1 MINYQLGF
9 VFSLLGH
16 VLILL
21 VITLDFSI
29 FLPKE
34 KIFEVIPIGFIQEKR
49 EENKIKGSSEIFSL
63 LDLEKKEINAPS
75 KKNLESQPNNSNLSI
90 SAKETLEKLE
100 LNKNLKTINLI
111 QAKFINL
118 WNKPFVLNEN
128 IQASIKLTLS
138 PSGEIL
144 SSSLISSSG
153 NKKFDE
159 SALKAVSKVNFLTE
173 LSEIKRTDFEKYFRE
188 ITLVFKS

>member
-34 KIFEVIPIGFIQEKR
+34 KIFEVIPIGFVQEKR
-49 EENKIKGSSEIFSL
+49 EENKIKGSSEIISL
-63 LDLEKKEINAPS
+63 LDLEKKEINAPFN
-75 KKNLESQPNNSNLSI
+75 KNLESQPNNSNLSI
-90 SAKETLEKLE
+90 SAKETLENLE

-118 WNKPFVLNEN
+118 WNKPSVLNEN

>member
-34 KIFEVIPIGFIQEKR
+34 KIFEVIPIGFVQEKR
-49 EENKIKGSSEIFSL
+49 EENKIKGSSEIISL
-63 LDLEKKEINAPS
+63 LDLKKNEINIPF

-90 SAKETLEKLE
+90 SAKETLENLE

-118 WNKPFVLNEN
+118 WNKPSVLNEN

>member
-21 VITLDFSI
+21 VITSDFSI

-34 KIFEVIPIGFIQEKR
+34 KIFEVIPVGFVEEKR

-63 LDLEKKEINAPS
+63 LDLEKKEINAPF

-173 LSEIKRTDFEKYFRE
+173 LSKIKRTDFEKYFRE

>member
-21 VITLDFSI
+21 VITIDFSI

-34 KIFEVIPIGFIQEKR
+34 KIFEVIPIGFVQEKR
-49 EENKIKGSSEIFSL
+49 EENKIKDSSEIFSL
-63 LDLEKKEINAPS
+63 LDLEKEEINAPF

-173 LSEIKRTDFEKYFRE
+173 LSKIKRTDFEKYFRE

>member
-16 VLILL
+16 ILILL

-34 KIFEVIPIGFIQEKR
+34 KIFEVIPIGFVQEKR
-49 EENKIKGSSEIFSL
+49 EENKIKGSSETFSL
-63 LDLEKKEINAPS
+63 LDLEKKEIDAPL
-75 KKNLESQPNNSNLSI
+75 KRNLESQPNNSNLSV

-118 WNKPFVLNEN
+118 WNKPSVLNEN
-128 IQASIKLTLS
+128 IQTSIKLTLS

-173 LSEIKRTDFEKYFRE
+173 LSKIKRTDFEKYFRE

>member
-9 VFSLLGH
+9 VLSLLGH

-63 LDLEKKEINAPS
+63 LDLEKKEINAPF
-75 KKNLESQPNNSNLSI
+75 KKNLESQLNNSNLSI

-111 QAKFINL
+111 QEKFINL

-173 LSEIKRTDFEKYFRE
+173 LSKIKRTDFEKYFRE

>member
-9 VFSLLGH
+9 VLSLLGH

-34 KIFEVIPIGFIQEKR
+34 KIFEVIPIGFVQEKR
-49 EENKIKGSSEIFSL
+49 EENKIKGSNEIFSL
-63 LDLEKKEINAPS
+63 LELDKKEINAPF

-111 QAKFINL
+111 QEKFINL

-173 LSEIKRTDFEKYFRE
+173 LSKIKRTDFEKYFRE

>member
-9 VFSLLGH
+9 VLSLLGH

-34 KIFEVIPIGFIQEKR
+34 KIFEVIPIGFVQEKR

-63 LDLEKKEINAPS
+63 LDLEKKEINAPF

-111 QAKFINL
+111 QEKFINL

-173 LSEIKRTDFEKYFRE
+173 LSKIKRTDFEKYFRE
-188 ITLVFKS
+188 IILVFKS

>member
-34 KIFEVIPIGFIQEKR
+34 KIFEVIPIGFVQEKR
-49 EENKIKGSSEIFSL
+49 QENKIKGSSEIFSL
-63 LDLEKKEINAPS
+63 LDLEKKEINAPF

-111 QAKFINL
+111 QEKFINL

-173 LSEIKRTDFEKYFRE
+173 LSKIKRTDFEKYFRE

>member
-21 VITLDFSI
+21 VITSDFSI

-34 KIFEVIPIGFIQEKR
+34 KIFEVIPVGFVEEKG

-63 LDLEKKEINAPS
+63 LNLEKKEINAS
-75 KKNLESQPNNSNLSI
+75 LKKNLERKPNNSNLSI

-111 QAKFINL
+111 QAKFINV

-144 SSSLISSSG
+144 SSYLMSSSG

-159 SALKAVSKVNFLTE
+159 SALKAVSKINFLTE
-173 LSEIKRTDFEKYFRE
+173 LSKIKRTDFEKYFRE

>member
-34 KIFEVIPIGFIQEKR
+34 KIFEVIPIGFVQEKR
-49 EENKIKGSSEIFSL
+49 EENKIKGSSEIISL
-63 LDLEKKEINAPS
+63 LDLEKKEINAPF
-75 KKNLESQPNNSNLSI
+75 KQNLESQPINSNLSI
-90 SAKETLEKLE
+90 LAKENLEKLE

-118 WNKPFVLNEN
+118 WNKPSILNEN

>member
-9 VFSLLGH
+9 VLSLLGH

-34 KIFEVIPIGFIQEKR
+34 KIFEVIPIGFVQEKR

-63 LDLEKKEINAPS
+63 LDLEKKEINAPF

-111 QAKFINL
+111 QEKFINL
-118 WNKPFVLNEN
+118 WNKPSVLNEN

-173 LSEIKRTDFEKYFRE
+173 LSKIKRTDFEKYFRE

>member
-9 VFSLLGH
+9 ILSLLGH

-34 KIFEVIPIGFIQEKR
+34 KIFEVIPIGFVQEKR

-75 KKNLESQPNNSNLSI
+75 KKNLESQPSNSNLSI

-111 QAKFINL
+111 QEKFINL

-173 LSEIKRTDFEKYFRE
+173 LSKIKRTDFEKYFRE
-188 ITLVFKS
+188 IILVFKS

>member
-1 MINYQLGF
+1 MINHQLGF

-21 VITLDFSI
+21 VITIDFSI

-34 KIFEVIPIGFIQEKR
+34 KIFEVIPIGFVQEKR

-63 LDLEKKEINAPS
+63 LDLEKKEINVPF

-173 LSEIKRTDFEKYFRE
+173 LSKIKRTDFEKYFRE

>member
-34 KIFEVIPIGFIQEKR
+34 KIFEVIPIGFVQEKR
-49 EENKIKGSSEIFSL
+49 EENKIKGSSETFSL
-63 LDLEKKEINAPS
+63 LDLEKKEINAPF

-118 WNKPFVLNEN
+118 WNKPSVLNEN

>member
-9 VFSLLGH
+9 VLSLLGH

-34 KIFEVIPIGFIQEKR
+34 KIFEVIPIGFVQEKR

-63 LDLEKKEINAPS
+63 LDLEKKEINAPF

-111 QAKFINL
+111 QEKFINL

-128 IQASIKLTLS
+128 IRASIKLTLS

-144 SSSLISSSG
+144 SFSLISSSG

-173 LSEIKRTDFEKYFRE
+173 LSKIKRTDFEKYFRE

>member
-21 VITLDFSI
+21 VITSDFSI

-34 KIFEVIPIGFIQEKR
+34 KIFEVIPVGFVEEKG

-63 LDLEKKEINAPS
+63 LNLEKKEINAS
-75 KKNLESQPNNSNLSI
+75 LKKNLERKPNNSNLSI

-111 QAKFINL
+111 QAKFINV

-173 LSEIKRTDFEKYFRE
+173 LSKIKRTDFEKYFRE

>member
-9 VFSLLGH
+9 VLSLLGH

-34 KIFEVIPIGFIQEKR
+34 KIFEVIPIGFVQEKR

-63 LDLEKKEINAPS
+63 LDLEKKEINAPF
-75 KKNLESQPNNSNLSI
+75 KKNLESQPNNSNLSV

-111 QAKFINL
+111 QEKFINL

-173 LSEIKRTDFEKYFRE
+173 LSKIKRTDFEKYFRE

>member
-34 KIFEVIPIGFIQEKR
+34 KIFEVIPIGFVQEKR

-63 LDLEKKEINAPS
+63 LDLEKKEINAPF

-111 QAKFINL
+111 QEKFINL
-118 WNKPFVLNEN
+118 WNKPSVLNEN

-173 LSEIKRTDFEKYFRE
+173 LSKIKRTDFEKYFRE

>member
-9 VFSLLGH
+9 VLSLLGH

-34 KIFEVIPIGFIQEKR
+34 KIFEVIPIGFVQEKR

-63 LDLEKKEINAPS
+63 IDLDKKEINAPL
-75 KKNLESQPNNSNLSI
+75 KKNLENQPNNSNLSI

-173 LSEIKRTDFEKYFRE
+173 LSKIKRTDFEKYFRE

>member
-9 VFSLLGH
+9 VLSLLGH

-34 KIFEVIPIGFIQEKR
+34 KIFEVIPIGFVQEKR

-63 LDLEKKEINAPS
+63 LDLEKKEINAPF
-75 KKNLESQPNNSNLSI
+75 KKNLESQPYNSNLSI

-111 QAKFINL
+111 QEKFINL

-173 LSEIKRTDFEKYFRE
+173 LSKIKRTDFEKYFRE

>member
-9 VFSLLGH
+9 VLSLLGH

-34 KIFEVIPIGFIQEKR
+34 KIFEVIPIGFVQEKR

-63 LDLEKKEINAPS
+63 LDLEKKEINAPF

-90 SAKETLEKLE
+90 SAKETLENLE

-144 SSSLISSSG
+144 SSSLISPSG

-173 LSEIKRTDFEKYFRE
+173 LSKIKRTDFEKYFRE

>member
-1 MINYQLGF
+1 MINYQLGI

-34 KIFEVIPIGFIQEKR
+34 KIFEVIPIGFVQEKR

-63 LDLEKKEINAPS
+63 LDLEKKEINAPF

-111 QAKFINL
+111 QEKFINL

-128 IQASIKLTLS
+128 IQASIRLTLS

-173 LSEIKRTDFEKYFRE
+173 LSKIKRTDFEKYFRE

>member
-34 KIFEVIPIGFIQEKR
+34 KIFEVIPIGFVQEKR

-63 LDLEKKEINAPS
+63 LDLEKKEINAPF
-75 KKNLESQPNNSNLSI
+75 KKNLESQPNNSNLSV

-118 WNKPFVLNEN
+118 WNKPSVLNEN

>member
-9 VFSLLGH
+9 VLSLLGH

-34 KIFEVIPIGFIQEKR
+34 KIFEVIPIGFVQEKR

-63 LDLEKKEINAPS
+63 LDLEKKEINAPF

-90 SAKETLEKLE
+90 SAKETLENLE

-118 WNKPFVLNEN
+118 WNKPSVLNEN

-144 SSSLISSSG
+144 SFSLISSSG

-173 LSEIKRTDFEKYFRE
+173 LSKIKRTDFEKYFRE

>member
-34 KIFEVIPIGFIQEKR
+34 KIFEVIPIGFVQEKR
-49 EENKIKGSSEIFSL
+49 EENKIKGSSEIISL
-63 LDLEKKEINAPS
+63 LDLEKKEINTPF

-90 SAKETLEKLE
+90 SAKETLENLE

>member
-9 VFSLLGH
+9 VLSLLGH

-34 KIFEVIPIGFIQEKR
+34 KIFEVIPIGFVQEKR

-63 LDLEKKEINAPS
+63 LDLEKKEINAPF

-118 WNKPFVLNEN
+118 WNKPSVLNEN